1 MGKIK
6 YYISFIFKSPN
17 TMFIL
22 LWAISAIGYV
32 RGLLLHLPL
41 ISGYVGII
49 INIIVIIPIVLAI
62 PYIIK
67 DTTFYKGTLL
77 YIIICILY
85 LLNGEIYPENYEVLN
100 SNLSRCLF
108 SSFPFLLFGCL
119 IDIKKYYNA
128 FYYASIF
135 YISLDIFYFLIYNS
149 TGVSVSGVEGDHN
162 MGAAYAILPHVLLCI
177 SACFRDFKIWKLGV
191 VVIGVIMLL
200 SYGTRGPFFC
210 LLFFIAA
217 YLLFI
222 QKIRSKKVIFSIIII
237 ATLVFVF
244 QDYILR
250 WLITIVGDYLGM
262 STRIFDGILDSTIA
276 EDDARSWIV
285 ETLISTLNSTNTLF
299 GFGLLGSYNITG
311 GYPHNFFVDMV
322 FTFGYLIGGILLLLF
337 AFVSIKAYQKSEDT
351 ERMFFLILL
360 SSGFMHLMFSGTFVF
375 DADFY
380 LYIGYIIKL
389 LSKK

>member
-6 YYISFIFKSPN
+6 SYISFIFKSPN

-49 INIIVIIPIVLAI
+49 IKLIVIIPIVLAI

-67 DTTFYKGTLL
+67 DTTFYKGILL

-85 LLNGEIYPENYEVLN
+85 LLNGVIYPENYEPLN

-135 YISLDIFYFLIYNS
+135 YIALDIFYFLIYNS

-191 VVIGVIMLL
+191 AIIGVIMLL

-210 LLFFIAA
+210 LLFFITA

-222 QKIRSKKVIFSIIII
+222 QKIRSKKVFISTIII

-250 WLITIVGDYLGM
+250 GLITIIGDYLGM

-285 ETLISTLNSTNTLF
+285 ETLISTLNSKNSLF
-299 GFGLLGSYNITG
+299 GFGLLGSYNVTG

-351 ERMFFLILL
+351 ERVFFLILL